1 MIISSPQKI
10 TFRPAWILLF
20 NSLRLPCIAALCW
33 LATVASAD
41 VFKGAIVVDAR
52 DGSVLFEDNANY
64 VGPPASVTKLMTF
77 LVVHD
82 ALKAREIS
90 LQTLVTVTAADSR
103 MGGTQVWLKHNE
115 VFTVEELLYAL
126 IIQSANDAAHAL
138 SHTASPDREAFVAR
152 MNVRARQLGMTDTIW
167 RSPHGLPPASRE
179 LSETDMTSPRDLVKL
194 SQALLRETDILRFST
209 VESREFGQ
217 GYRPQS
223 VMMRTHNNLVG
234 KVRGVDGLKTGF
246 TRAAGFCLAATA
258 ERDGRRLIAV
268 IMGSPSSKERDIRMA
283 ELIEN
288 AFSKLNPS
296 PISAAPELPTVTPV
310 PPEPP
315 PEIPALSII
324 TIADEPEPSTAAN
337 KEPPTVQFVY
347 P

>member
-1 MIISSPQKI
+1 M
-10 TFRPAWILLF
+10 TF
-20 NSLRLPCIAALCW
+20 
-33 LATVASAD
+33 AD

-52 DGSVLFEDNANY
+52 DGSVLFEEKANY

-82 ALKAREIS
+82 ALKAEEIS
-90 LQTLVTVTAADSR
+90 LQTRVTVTAEDSR

-138 SHTASPDREAFVAR
+138 SHAAAPDRSAFVAR
-152 MNVRARQLGMTDTIW
+152 MNARAKTLGMNDTIW
-167 RSPHGLPPASRE
+167 RSPHGLPPTSRK

-194 SQALLRETDILRFST
+194 SQILLQETDILRFS
-209 VESREFGQ
+209 SIKNREFGK
-217 GYRPQS
+217 GYRTKP
-223 VMMRTHNNLVG
+223 VMMRTHNHLVG

-258 ERDGRRLIAV
+258 ERDGRRIIAV

-283 ELIEN
+283 ELIED
-288 AFSKLNPS
+288 AFTNLNPS
-296 PISAAPELPTVTPV
+296 PISAAPEKPILTPV
-310 PPEPP
+310 PSEPLP
-315 PEIPALSII
+315 AVPALSII
-324 TIADEPEPSTAAN
+324 PVDIEAAPESTTPA
-337 KEPPTVQFVY
+337 EETPTVRFIY